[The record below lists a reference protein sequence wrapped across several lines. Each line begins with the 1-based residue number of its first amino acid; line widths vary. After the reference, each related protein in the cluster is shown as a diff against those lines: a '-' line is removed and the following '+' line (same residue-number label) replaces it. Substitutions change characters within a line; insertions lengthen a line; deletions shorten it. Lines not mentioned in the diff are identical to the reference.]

1 MSDIQIDVIDNFFD
15 EELQDEIF
23 EKIKSSKW
31 SYSGGSLKN
40 PIWHADN
47 LEQEKF
53 FSHYVQDLILNK
65 FNLINSKC
73 IRIYANGQTGGMNGD
88 PHIDDGHLTFLYFAN
103 PTWNV
108 DWGGHLAF
116 LNILGKMYDGD
127 EYGNVGQSWYDWDY
141 APSIEDEIE
150 KVITYKP
157 NRGVLFPSNL
167 VHYAMAPHTFFK
179 GMRISLAYKFYLY

>member
-1 MSDIQIDVIDNFFD
+1 MDNFF
-15 EELQDEIF
+15 EKELQNKIF
-23 EKIKSSKW
+23 EKIKFSKW
-31 SYSGGSLKN
+31 SYTGGSLKN

-47 LEQEKF
+47 LEQDKF
-53 FSHYVQDLILNK
+53 FSDHVKELILNK
-65 FNLINSKC
+65 LNLVNSKC

-88 PHIDDGHLTFLYFAN
+88 PHIDDGHLTFLYFTN

-127 EYGNVGQSWYDWDY
+127 EYGNASQSWHDWDY
-141 APSIEDEIE
+141 IPSGEDEIE

-157 NRGVLFPSNL
+157 NRGVFFPSNI
-167 VHYAMAPHTFFK
+167 VHYAMAPHTFFQ
-179 GMRISLAYKFYLY
+179 GMRISLAYKFYLF

>member
-1 MSDIQIDVIDNFFD
+1 MNIQIDVVDNFFD
-15 EELQDEIF
+15 VELQDEIF

-31 SYSGGSLKN
+31 SFNGGSLKN

-47 LEQEKF
+47 LEQDKF
-53 FSHYVQDLILNK
+53 FSHYVQDFILNK

-116 LNILGKMYDGD
+116 LNIIGKMYDGD
-127 EYGNVGQSWYDWDY
+127 EYGNVGQSWYDWGY
-141 APSIEDEIE
+141 EPSIEDEIE

-179 GMRISLAYKFYLY
+179 GMRISLAYKFFLY